1 MSYKYIPH
9 TQSDIDEMLK
19 AIGATTVDD
28 LYSDIPESMLF
39 KGDYNLPESMSET
52 EVRHF
57 IGNLSHR
64 NQVCSIFAG
73 AGAYNHYAPSVVGH
87 IIERSEFLTAYTP
100 YQPEI
105 SQGTLQYI
113 FEFQSMMSELTGMQC
128 CNASMYDGPTA
139 AAETMM
145 MCVTASKKRNKVLV
159 SATMPAHVLRVMRTY
174 AHFHG
179 IDLQEVAAVEGVSD
193 LDAIK
198 VAAAAGDVAGVIV
211 AQPNRYGIVEDYTG
225 LADALHS
232 NKTLLGMYAD
242 PSALAVLKSPA
253 EWGADI
259 ACGDG
264 QTLGMPLSCGGTY
277 VGYMATT
284 KDLVRKMPGRI
295 VGATHDVNGRRAFV
309 LTLQAREQHIR
320 REKANSNICSNQS
333 LMALYATVYLSLMG
347 RDGMKEVNASSYANA
362 HYLHDELCK
371 SSHFKPAFDKPFLK
385 EFVLST
391 DLDIEKLQK
400 HLLANGIFGA
410 VKVAEG
416 QVSFCAT
423 ENNTKEEIEHLL
435 NVIKSI

>member
-211 AQPNRYGIVEDYTG
+211 AQPNRYGIVEDYTC
-225 LADALHS
+225 LADVLHS
-232 NKTLLGMYAD
+232 NKTLLVMYAD

-264 QTLGMPLSCGGTY
+264 QTLGMPLSCGGPY

>member
-19 AIGATTVDD
+19 DIGATTVDD

-39 KGDYNLPESMSET
+39 KGDYDLPESMSET
-52 EVRHF
+52 EVRQF

-159 SATMPAHVLRVMRTY
+159 SATMPVHVMRVMRTY

-179 IDLQEVAAVEGVSD
+179 IDLQEVAAVDGVSN
-193 LDAIK
+193 LEAIK
-198 VAAAAGDVAGVIV
+198 TAAAAGDVAGVIV
-211 AQPNRYGIVEDYTG
+211 AQPNRYGIIEDYTG

-264 QTLGMPLSCGGTY
+264 QTLGMPLSCGGPY

-371 SSHFKPAFDKPFLK
+371 SNHFKPAYDKPFLK